1 MLSKL
6 SEAIILSA
14 GWGER
19 LKKAFPNYPK
29 PMVKLNGIPVLERI
43 ISKLI
48 DCGISR
54 FFINVNSATKDSII
68 DHVSLT
74 FPDVYIKFLEEEEP
88 SGTAGAVKK
97 FENDIESE
105 NFLVVYGDN
114 YFLYDLTSMT
124 DTHQNSD
131 SAMTIGLYK
140 SDNPSSGGVAEMN
153 ENGRILSF
161 IEKPK
166 GKISSPWVNTGI
178 YCLKKKSW
186 KIFTPIGNWTS
197 DLTSSHR

>member
-14 GWGER
+14 GSGER
-19 LKKAFPNYPK
+19 LKKAFPDHPK

-48 DCGISR
+48 DYGISR

-68 DHVSLT
+68 NHVSLT

-97 FENDIESE
+97 FENYVKSE
-105 NFLVVYGDN
+105 NFLVVHGDN

-124 DTHQNSD
+124 DIHYD
-131 SAMTIGLYK
+131 RRPVMTIGLYK
-140 SDNPSSGGVAEMN
+140 SKNPSLGGVAEID

-166 GKISSPWVNTGI
+166 GIINSHWVNTGI
-178 YCLKKKSW
+178 YCVKKKFW
-186 KIFTPIGNWTS
+186 NIFNPTRTRTS
-197 DLTSSHR
+197 DLTSFPR

>member
-1 MLSKL
+1 MLSNL
-6 SEAIILSA
+6 TEAIILSA

-19 LKKAFPNYPK
+19 LKEAFPDLPK

-43 ISKLI
+43 IRMLI
-48 DCGISR
+48 DYGISR

-68 DHVSLT
+68 DHISST
-74 FPDVYIKFLEEEEP
+74 FPDFYIKFLEEKEP

-97 FENDIESE
+97 FENDIELE

-114 YFLYDLTSMT
+114 FFLYDLTTMT
-124 DTHQNSD
+124 ETHFKSNSD
-131 SAMTIGLYK
+131 MTIGLYK
-140 SDNPSSGGVAEMN
+140 PEYPSSGGIAEMD

-166 GKISSPWVNTGI
+166 GKITSPWINTGI
-178 YCLKKKSW
+178 YCVKKKSW
-186 KIFTPIGNWTS
+186 NIFSSIGN
-197 DLTSSHR
+197 

>member
-1 MLSKL
+1 MLYRL

-19 LKKAFPNYPK
+19 LKEAFPDLPK

-43 ISKLI
+43 IRNLI
-48 DCGISR
+48 DYGISR
-54 FFINVNSATKDSII
+54 FFINVNNATKDSII
-68 DHVSLT
+68 GYINSA
-74 FPDVYIKFLEEEEP
+74 FPEVYFKFLEEENP

-97 FENDIESE
+97 FENDIQSD
-105 NFLVVYGDN
+105 NFLIVYGDN
-114 YFLYDLTSMT
+114 YFLYDLTKMT
-124 DTHQNSD
+124 DTHFDTNSD
-131 SAMTIGLYK
+131 MTIGLYK
-140 SDNPSSGGVAEMN
+140 SENPSAGGVASID

-178 YCLKKKSW
+178 YCVKKKSW
-186 KIFTPIGNWTS
+186 NIFNPIGY
-197 DLTSSHR
+197 